1 MSYYRFLTDQI
12 YKKDLQITL
21 IVCRLFQLNSSTLVS
36 MKEEVLIR
44 FGNRLRELRTQKNL
58 SQETLAEKSGL
69 HRNYIGMVERGE
81 RNPSLVNV
89 DKLAKALNVS
99 LTDLFNSKLL

>member
-1 MSYYRFLTDQI
+1 
-12 YKKDLQITL
+12 
-21 IVCRLFQLNSSTLVS
+21 

-81 RNPSLVNV
+81 RNPSLINI
-89 DKLAKALNVS
+89 DKLSKALNVE
-99 LTDLFNSKLL
+99 LFELLNTK